1 MAKNFKA
8 IAERVLGTTE
18 SISGNLLET
27 RATRDKG
34 MNVNCMYLSIRIYRW
49 QGIAKAVGTRV
60 SGNIG
65 EYCQNLLLKQS
76 IICNEGALRQE
87 VVTRT

>member
-8 IAERVLGTTE
+8 IAEGVLRTTQ
-18 SISGNLLET
+18 SISGHLLET

-34 MNVNCMYLSIRIYRW
+34 MNGNGMYISIRIYRW

-60 SGNIG
+60 SENIK
-65 EYCQNLLLKQS
+65 EYLWNLLMKQA
-76 IICNEGALRQE
+76 IIWNVGALR
-87 VVTRT
+87 